1 MADST
6 TTNFGLVKPEV
17 GASADTWGGKINTD
31 LDAVDALLG
40 GTGAQKAKPNL
51 AGGEWKIDG
60 TAVLPTAA
68 ELNQLD
74 TNTFTSDITIPDK
87 IIHAGDTNTS
97 IRFPA
102 NDTVTVETN
111 GAERL
116 RVDSAGNVG
125 IGTTSPIAQLHVI
138 RSDTVPSTQEVARF
152 QNAGASFFTTV
163 TSASTGSAIIDLGAT
178 SAGGGNVSSAG
189 MTFSTR
195 NAGVFGERLRIS
207 SSGNVGIGTSSP
219 AEQLH
224 ITGNFRVGSAVL
236 ATPTGSAPM
245 YVGRAWVN
253 FNGTGT
259 VAIRSSGNV
268 SSITDN
274 GTGDYT
280 VNFTTAM
287 PDANYA
293 VTTAQSRLNT
303 TSSNIAIRVR
313 DPADQLT
320 SSVRVQSQSS
330 TGGFTDADAVY
341 VAIFR

>member
-1 MADST
+1 VEK
-6 TTNFGLVKPEV
+6 GLLMPNIKISELPA
-17 GASADTWGGKINTD
+17 ASAASTSQEFEVNDSGTSKKVTGSQIKTFVKDGLLVSDVTD
-31 LDAVDALLG
+31 L
-40 GTGAQKAKPNL
+40 
-51 AGGEWKIDG
+51 
-60 TAVLPTAA
+60 TATAA

-74 TNTFTSDITIPDK
+74 TNTFTFDITIPDK
-87 IIHAGDTNTS
+87 IVHAGDTNTS

-102 NDTVTVETN
+102 DDTVTVETN
-111 GAERL
+111 GSERL
-116 RVDSAGNVG
+116 RV
-125 IGTTSPIAQLHVI
+125 
-138 RSDTVPSTQEVARF
+138 
-152 QNAGASFFTTV
+152 
-163 TSASTGSAIIDLGAT
+163 TSA
-178 SAGGGNVSSAG
+178 
-189 MTFSTR
+189 
-195 NAGVFGERLRIS
+195 
-207 SSGNVGIGTSSP
+207 GNVGIGTSSP